1 MSSSPVNNLVFWRLF
16 LLKKIWYF
24 FDGAR
29 KPHARRCHHGIN
41 HTRGARPCRASGDRT
56 CAPVRYLPLPGRRPC
71 QRPRIRVGHVGLD
84 PAAAR
89 SPLAWMRTSTGGMY
103 VLDLRVRAHVA
114 ASQTAG
120 AMDGWII
127 TMRCD
132 HDHART
138 GWPTVLTH

>member
-1 MSSSPVNNLVFWRLF
+1 M
-16 LLKKIWYF
+16 
-24 FDGAR
+24 
-29 KPHARRCHHGIN
+29 
-41 HTRGARPCRASGDRT
+41 RPRT
-56 CAPVRYLPLPGRRPC
+56 LPLPAGEHACVHDRSGRR
-71 QRPRIRVGHVGLD
+71 HVGLLD
-84 PAAAR
+84 PAPAGTIPSRAD
-89 SPLAWMRTSTGGMY
+89 ACMRTSTGGTY